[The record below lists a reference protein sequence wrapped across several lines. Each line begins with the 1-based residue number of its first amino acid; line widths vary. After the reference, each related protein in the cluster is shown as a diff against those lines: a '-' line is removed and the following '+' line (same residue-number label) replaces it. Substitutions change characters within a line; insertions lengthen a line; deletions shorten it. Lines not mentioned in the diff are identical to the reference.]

1 MEKTQV
7 SPSRMA
13 SSMFM
18 VEISHLTGGYD
29 VTFSDENQA
38 QMVARAIDK
47 IREND
52 RKQVLATLNSK
63 GIFVEDY
70 LSGLK

>member
-7 SPSRMA
+7 SPSIMHPM
-13 SSMFM
+13 MFK
-18 VEISHLTGGYD
+18 VEISNLTGGYD
-29 VTFSDENQA
+29 ITFSDENQA

-52 RKQVLATLNSK
+52 RRKVLATLNSK
-63 GIFVEDY
+63 GLFVIEFKRS
-70 LSGLK
+70 LR